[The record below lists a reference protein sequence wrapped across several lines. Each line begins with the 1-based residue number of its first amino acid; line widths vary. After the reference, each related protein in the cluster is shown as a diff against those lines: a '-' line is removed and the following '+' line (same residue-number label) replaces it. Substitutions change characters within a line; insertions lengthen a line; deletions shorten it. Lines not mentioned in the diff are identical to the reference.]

1 MSSIDKFKATLGK
14 RGGVAQQNRFQVIF
28 TPPTQ
33 SLLNLNPTAV
43 VGVLRGESSAKSLI
57 ADPRDISL
65 LCESASLPGRQ
76 IASIDYTSNKITT
89 KIPYS
94 IINEDVTLNFILT
107 NDYYMKTMMDDWQ
120 SAVYDSDIYRVG
132 YKKDFTT
139 DVIIQQLDKDN
150 KPVYGVKLED
160 AFPVTVSSVVLDN
173 TAENTA
179 QKLSVTLSY
188 SNYTPEGPISSTGSA
203 IRSAVSGL
211 FN

>member
-1 MSSIDKFKATLGK
+1 MSIDNLKAMIGK

-28 TPPTQ
+28 TPPSQ
-33 SLLNLNPTAV
+33 SLLNLNETTAV
-43 VGVLRGESSAKSLI
+43 GALRSETTAGSLI

-76 IASIDYTSNKITT
+76 ITSIDYTSNKITT

-94 IINEDVTLNFILT
+94 ILNEDVTLNFILT

-160 AFPVTVSSVVLDN
+160 AFPVTVSSIVLDN

-188 SNYTPEGPISSTGSA
+188 SNFTPEGPISSTGSA
-203 IRSAVSGL
+203 IRSAAGVIR
-211 FN
+211 N